1 MMNLI
6 ELFIRFYL
14 LLIISV
20 LQRSLSIQK
29 RKLKII
35 QLLSFKDK
43 YIDYERNNIDY
54 EKIKIC

>member
-1 MMNLI
+1 MVNLI
-6 ELFIRFYL
+6 ELFIRFYH
-14 LLIISV
+14 LLIIYV

-43 YIDYERNNIDY
+43 YIDYKKKINY

>member
-6 ELFIRFYL
+6 KLFIRFYL
-14 LLIISV
+14 LLIIYV

-43 YIDYERNNIDY
+43 YIDYKKNINY
-54 EKIKIC
+54 EIY